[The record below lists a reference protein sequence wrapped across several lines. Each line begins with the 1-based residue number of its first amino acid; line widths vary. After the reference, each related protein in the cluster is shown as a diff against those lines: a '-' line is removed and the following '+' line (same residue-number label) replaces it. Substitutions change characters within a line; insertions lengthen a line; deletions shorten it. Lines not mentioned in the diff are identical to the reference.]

1 MIYSLLICKGTCR
14 IMKNEELEA
23 LRAKINLIDDEILK
37 LLSSRSEIVLKIGK
51 HKNDKKVVDLDR
63 EQKVLD
69 RLLSKSKGQYS
80 KDTIVRLWR
89 EIFQS
94 SEKLQKVN
102 ESHIK
107 SKRSIENINIY
118 KGGKSTLNT
127 EKKIIKLSSNENP
140 YGPSSKITEVLNN
153 EKLKKNLHRYPEI
166 DGSSLRNA
174 IAKKFSLKEE
184 RIILGSGSD
193 EVLLFAAL
201 AFCQD
206 GDEILHATHGFEMY
220 SIVSKVVGAV
230 PKKIIED
237 ENFNLDISTIIESI
251 TDSTKVIYL
260 ASPNNPTGTYLPR
273 EKVVKLLEKISKNII
288 VVIDGAYVEYVEKV
302 DYDKG
307 FSLSEEFDN
316 LILTRTFSK
325 TYGLAALR
333 IGWCYTSKK
342 VADIINKIKP
352 PFNTTS
358 ISQLMAIKALEDSE
372 YIEKIV
378 KLNSD
383 VKKWFESELKNL
395 KIEIKETEG
404 NFSLIK
410 TSIDGAKKI
419 ANHLANDGIIV
430 RTLDSYNLPNFLR
443 ISIGTKEEMEI
454 TINSLRNLN
463 E

>member
-1 MIYSLLICKGTCR
+1 
-14 IMKNEELEA
+14 MKNEELKA
-23 LRAKINLIDDEILK
+23 LRNKINLIDDEILK
-37 LLSSRSEIVLKIGK
+37 LLSNRSEVVLQIGK
-51 HKNDKKVVDLDR
+51 HKKEGSLVDLDR
-63 EQKVLD
+63 EQKILD
-69 RLLSKSKGQYS
+69 RLTSNLEGSYP

-102 ESHIK
+102 DTHIK

-118 KGGKSTLNT
+118 KGGKSTLPT

-140 YGPSSKITEVLNN
+140 YGPSPNILKVIENQN
-153 EKLKKNLHRYPEI
+153 LKKNLNRYPEI

-174 IAKKFSLKEE
+174 ISKKFLIKED

-201 AFCQD
+201 GFCQD

-237 ENFNLDISTIIESI
+237 KNFNINIDNIINSI
-251 TDSTKVIYL
+251 TDSTKVIYI
-260 ASPNNPTGTYLPR
+260 ASPNNPTGTYLSR
-273 EKVVKLLEKISKNII
+273 NQIIKLMKNISKNII
-288 VVIDGAYVEYVEKV
+288 VVIDGAYVEYVQKD
-302 DYDKG
+302 DYEKG
-307 FSLSEEFDN
+307 FSLSNDFDN

-325 TYGLAALR
+325 AYGLAALR
-333 IGWCYTSKK
+333 IGWCYTSRK

-352 PFNTTS
+352 PFNTTA
-358 ISQLMAIKALEDSE
+358 ISQAIAIKALEDSK
-372 YIEKIV
+372 YIDKIV
-378 KLNSD
+378 KLNMD
-383 VKKWFESELKNL
+383 VKNWFEKELTNL
-395 KIEIKETEG
+395 NIKTKITEG
-404 NFSLIK
+404 NFSLIE
-410 TSIDGAKKI
+410 TSIEGANKI
-419 ANHLANDGIIV
+419 ANHLAKDGIIV
-430 RTLDSYNLPNFLR
+430 RRLDSYALPNFLR
-443 ISIGTKEEMEI
+443 ISIGTEDEMKE

>member
-1 MIYSLLICKGTCR
+1 
-14 IMKNEELEA
+14 MKNDELEN
-23 LRAKINLIDDEILK
+23 LREKINLIDDEILA
-37 LLSSRSEIVLKIGK
+37 LLSNRSEIVLQIGK
-51 HKNDKKVVDLDR
+51 HKNEDNVIDLDR

-69 RLLSKSKGQYS
+69 RLLIKSKGKYP

-94 SEKLQKVN
+94 SEKLQKN
-102 ESHIK
+102 TEFHIR
-107 SKRSIENINIY
+107 SKRSIENISIY

-127 EKKIIKLSSNENP
+127 EKRIIKLSSNENP
-140 YGPSSKITEVLNN
+140 YGPSPAIIEVFNN
-153 EKLKKNLHRYPEI
+153 ENLKKNLHRYPEI
-166 DGSSLRNA
+166 DGSTLRNA
-174 IAKKFSLKEE
+174 IAKRFSLQEG

-193 EVLLFAAL
+193 EVILFAAL

-206 GDEILHATHGFEMY
+206 GDEILHANHGFEMY

-230 PKKIIED
+230 PKKIKED
-237 ENFNLDISTIIESI
+237 QNFKLDINTIVNSV
-251 TDSTKVIYL
+251 TDSTKVIYI

-273 EKVVKLLEKISKNII
+273 EKIVKLMQTISKNII
-288 VVIDGAYVEYVEKV
+288 VVIDGAYVEYVEKE

-307 FSLSEEFDN
+307 FSLSDEFDN

-342 VADIINKIKP
+342 VANIINKIKP

-358 ISQLMAIKALEDSE
+358 ISQLMAIKVLEDQE

-378 KLNSD
+378 QLNSK
-383 VKKWFESELKNL
+383 VKTWFENELNKL
-395 KIEIKETEG
+395 KFNTKETEG
-404 NFSLIK
+404 NFSLIQ
-410 TSIDGAKKI
+410 TSIEGADKI
-419 ANHLANDGIIV
+419 ASHLASDGIIV
-430 RTLDSYNLPNFLR
+430 RRLDSYNMSNFLR
-443 ISIGTKEEMEI
+443 VSIGTKEEMEI
-454 TINSLRNLN
+454 TINSLKNFN

>member
-1 MIYSLLICKGTCR
+1 
-14 IMKNEELEA
+14 MKNEELEI
-23 LRAKINLIDDEILK
+23 LREKINLIDDELLE
-37 LLSSRSEIVLKIGK
+37 LLSNRSEIVLQIGK
-51 HKNDKKVVDLDR
+51 YKDEEKVVDLDR

-69 RLLSKSKGQYS
+69 RLVTKSKGLYS

-94 SEKLQKVN
+94 SEKLQKITG
-102 ESHIK
+102 SHIQ

-118 KGGKSTLNT
+118 KGGKSSLNT

-140 YGPSSKITEVLNN
+140 YGPSPKIIEVLNN
-153 EKLKKNLHRYPEI
+153 ENLKKNLHRYPEI
-166 DGSSLRNA
+166 DGLTLRNT
-174 IAKKFSLKEE
+174 IAKKFSLQED

-201 AFCQD
+201 AFCKD
-206 GDEILHATHGFEMY
+206 GDEVLHATHGFEMY

-237 ENFNLDISTIIESI
+237 QNFNLNINTIVNNV
-251 TDSTKVIYL
+251 TDSTKVIYI
-260 ASPNNPTGTYLPR
+260 ASPNNPTGTYLAR
-273 EKVVKLLEKISKNII
+273 EKIVKLMQIISKNII
-288 VVIDGAYVEYVEKV
+288 VVIDGAYVEYVEKA

-307 FSLSEEFDN
+307 FSLSEEFEN

-342 VADIINKIKP
+342 VSNIINKIKP
-352 PFNTTS
+352 PFNTST
-358 ISQLMAIKALEDSE
+358 ISQNMAIKALEDTE

-378 KLNSD
+378 KLNSE
-383 VKKWFESELKNL
+383 VKAWFEDELKKL
-395 KIEIKETEG
+395 KIKIKETEG
-404 NFSLIK
+404 NFSLIQ
-410 TSIDGAKKI
+410 TSIDNANKI

-430 RTLDSYNLPNFLR
+430 RRLDSYNMPDFLR
-443 ISIGTKEEMEI
+443 ISIGTKEEMQL
-454 TINSLRNLN
+454 TINSLKNLD

>member
-1 MIYSLLICKGTCR
+1 
-14 IMKNEELEA
+14 MKNEELEA
-23 LRAKINLIDDEILK
+23 LREKINLIDDEILK
-37 LLSSRSEIVLKIGK
+37 LLSNRSQIVLQIGK
-51 HKNDKKVVDLDR
+51 HKNEEKVVDLDR

-69 RLLSKSKGQYS
+69 RLLTRSKGLYS

-94 SEKLQKVN
+94 SEKLQKSKD
-102 ESHIK
+102 SHIQ

-118 KGGKSTLNT
+118 KGGKSTLDT

-140 YGPSSKITEVLNN
+140 YGPSPKIIEVLNN
-153 EKLKKNLHRYPEI
+153 ENLKRNLHRYPEI
-166 DGSSLRNA
+166 DGSTLRNA
-174 IAKKFSLKEE
+174 IAKKHSLQEE

-230 PKKIIED
+230 PKKIKED
-237 ENFNLDISTIIESI
+237 QNFNIDINTIIDSI
-251 TDSTKVIYL
+251 TDSTKVIYI

-273 EKVVKLLEKISKNII
+273 EKIVKLMQTISNNII
-288 VVIDGAYVEYVEKV
+288 VVIDGAYVEYVDRV

-307 FSLSEEFDN
+307 FSLSEEFNN

-325 TYGLAALR
+325 AYGLAALR

-342 VADIINKIKP
+342 VANIINKIKP

-358 ISQLMAIKALEDSE
+358 ISQLMAIKALEDPQ
-372 YIEKIV
+372 YIENIV
-378 KLNSD
+378 KLNSEI
-383 VKKWFESELKNL
+383 KTWFEKELSKL
-395 KIEIKETEG
+395 KIKIKETQG
-404 NFSLIK
+404 NFSLIQ
-410 TSIDGAKKI
+410 TTVDGANKI
-419 ANHLANDGIIV
+419 ASHLASDGIIV
-430 RTLDSYNLPNFLR
+430 RRLDSYNMANFIR
-443 ISIGTKEEMEI
+443 VSIGTKEEMEL
-454 TINSLRNLN
+454 TINSLKSFN
-463 E
+463 EQ

>member
-1 MIYSLLICKGTCR
+1 MENK
-14 IMKNEELEA
+14 KLEN
-23 LRAKINLIDDEILK
+23 LRSKINNIDDEILS
-37 LLSSRSEIVLKIGK
+37 LLSDRSKIVLEIGK
-51 HKNDKKVVDLDR
+51 HKKNNFVVDLER
-63 EQKVLD
+63 EQTILN
-69 RLLSKSKGQYS
+69 RLITRFKGYYS

-94 SEKLQKVN
+94 SEKIQKSTNVN
-102 ESHIK
+102 IQ
-107 SKRSIENINIY
+107 SKRSIDSINVY
-118 KGGKSTLNT
+118 KGGKSKLNSN
-127 EKKIIKLSSNENP
+127 KRVIKLSSNENP
-140 YGPSSKITEVLNN
+140 YGPSPKVIEI
-153 EKLKKNLHRYPEI
+153 LKKNINHNLHRYPEI
-166 DGSSLRNA
+166 DGSSLRKV
-174 IAKKFSLKEE
+174 ISEKFSIDNK

-206 GDEILHATHGFEMY
+206 GDEILHAKHGFEMC

-237 ENFNLDISTIIESI
+237 KNFNLDINNIIDSI
-251 TDSTKVIYL
+251 KDSTKVIYI
-260 ASPNNPTGTYLPR
+260 ASPNNPTGTYLSR
-273 EKVVKLLEKISKNII
+273 EKIVKLMQTISKNII
-288 VVIDGAYVEYVEKV
+288 VVIDGAYVEYVEKM

-333 IGWCYTSKK
+333 IGWCYTSKQ

-358 ISQLMAIKALEDSE
+358 ISQLMAIKALEDQE

-378 KLNSD
+378 KLNSE
-383 VKKWFESELKNL
+383 VKTWFETELNKL
-395 KIEIKETEG
+395 KIKIKKTEG
-404 NFSLIK
+404 NFSLIQ
-410 TSIDGAKKI
+410 TSIDGANKI
-419 ANHLANDGIIV
+419 ANHLANDGVIV
-430 RTLDSYNLPNFLR
+430 RRLDSYNMANFLR
-443 ISIGTKEEMEI
+443 ISIGTKEEMEF
-454 TINSLRNLN
+454 TINSLKNFN

>member
-1 MIYSLLICKGTCR
+1 
-14 IMKNEELEA
+14 MKKEEIED
-23 LRAKINLIDDEILK
+23 LRDRINLIDDEILT
-37 LLSSRSEIVLKIGK
+37 LLSNRSKIVLQIGK
-51 HKNDKKVVDLDR
+51 HKNEDKVIDPDR
-63 EQKVLD
+63 EKKILD
-69 RLLSKSKGQYS
+69 RLLSKSKGLYS

-102 ESHIK
+102 ESNIK
-107 SKRSIENINIY
+107 SKRSIENISIY
-118 KGGKSTLNT
+118 KGGKSTLDT

-140 YGPSSKITEVLNN
+140 YGPSPKIIEVLDNQN
-153 EKLKKNLHRYPEI
+153 LKKNLNRYPEI
-166 DGSSLRNA
+166 DGSSLRKV
-174 IAKKFSLKEE
+174 ISETFLLQED

-193 EVLLFAAL
+193 EILLFAAL
-201 AFCQD
+201 AFSQD

-230 PKKIIED
+230 PKKITED
-237 ENFNLDISTIIESI
+237 QSFNLNIDTIIDNI
-251 TDSTKVIYL
+251 NDSTKLIYI
-260 ASPNNPTGTYLPR
+260 ASPNNPTGTYLTR
-273 EKVVKLLEKISKNII
+273 NQIVKLMQNISQNII
-288 VVIDGAYVEYVEKV
+288 VVLDGAYVEYVQKE

-307 FSLSEEFDN
+307 FSLSDEFDN
-316 LILTRTFSK
+316 LIMTRTFSK

-333 IGWCYTSKK
+333 IGWCYTSQK

-358 ISQLMAIKALEDSE
+358 ISQAVAIKALEDPL

-383 VKKWFESELKNL
+383 VKTWFESELYKL
-395 KIEIKETEG
+395 KIKIKETEG
-404 NFSLIK
+404 NFSLIE
-410 TSIDGAKKI
+410 TSIDGADKI

-430 RTLDSYNLPNFLR
+430 RRLDSYNLPNFLR
-443 ISIGTKEEMEI
+443 ISIGTKEEMEL
-454 TINSLRNLN
+454 TINSLKKFN

>member
-1 MIYSLLICKGTCR
+1 
-14 IMKNEELEA
+14 MKNEELEA
-23 LRAKINLIDDEILK
+23 LRLKINSIDDEILQ
-37 LLSSRSEIVLKIGK
+37 LLSDRSEIVIQIGK
-51 HKNDKKVVDLDR
+51 YKNEEKVVDLDR

-69 RLLSKSKGQYS
+69 RLLAKSKGLYS

-94 SEKLQKVN
+94 SEKLQKITD
-102 ESHIK
+102 SHIT

-118 KGGKSTLNT
+118 KGGKSTLDT

-140 YGPSSKITEVLNN
+140 YGPSPKIIEVLNN
-153 EKLKKNLHRYPEI
+153 ENLKRNLHRYPEI
-166 DGSSLRNA
+166 DGSTLRNA
-174 IAKKFSLKEE
+174 IAKKYSLQEE

-230 PKKIIED
+230 PKKIKED
-237 ENFNLDISTIIESI
+237 QNFNLDINIIIDSI
-251 TDSTKVIYL
+251 TDSTKVIYI

-273 EKVVKLLEKISKNII
+273 EKIVKLMQSISKNII
-288 VVIDGAYVEYVEKV
+288 VVIDGAYVEYVDRV

-307 FSLSEEFDN
+307 FSLSEEFNN

-325 TYGLAALR
+325 AYGLAALR

-342 VADIINKIKP
+342 VANIINKIKP

-358 ISQLMAIKALEDSE
+358 ISQLMAIKALEDPQ

-378 KLNSD
+378 KLNSEI
-383 VKKWFESELKNL
+383 KTWFEKELSKL
-395 KIEIKETEG
+395 KIKIKETQG
-404 NFSLIK
+404 NFSLIQ
-410 TSIDGAKKI
+410 TTVDGANKI
-419 ANHLANDGIIV
+419 ASHLASDGIIV
-430 RTLDSYNLPNFLR
+430 RRLDSYNMANFIR
-443 ISIGTKEEMEI
+443 ISIGTKEEMEL
-454 TINSLRNLN
+454 TINSLKSFN
-463 E
+463 EQ

>member
-1 MIYSLLICKGTCR
+1 
-14 IMKNEELEA
+14 MKNEELEA
-23 LRAKINLIDDEILK
+23 LREKINLIDDEILK
-37 LLSSRSEIVLKIGK
+37 LLSNRSQIVLQIGK
-51 HKNDKKVVDLDR
+51 HKNEEKVVDLDR

-69 RLLSKSKGQYS
+69 RLLTRSKGLYS

-94 SEKLQKVN
+94 SEKLQKIKH
-102 ESHIK
+102 SHIQ
-107 SKRSIENINIY
+107 SKRSIENLNIY

-140 YGPSSKITEVLNN
+140 YGPSPKIIEILNN
-153 EKLKKNLHRYPEI
+153 EDLKRNLHRYPEI

-174 IAKKFSLKEE
+174 IAKKFSLQEE
-184 RIILGSGSD
+184 RIVLGSGSD

-206 GDEILHATHGFEMY
+206 GDEILHSTHGFEMY

-237 ENFNLDISTIIESI
+237 KNFNLDINNIIDSI
-251 TDSTKVIYL
+251 KDSTKVIYI
-260 ASPNNPTGTYLPR
+260 ASPNNPTGTYLSR
-273 EKVVKLLEKISKNII
+273 EKIVKLMQTISKNII
-288 VVIDGAYVEYVEKV
+288 VVIDGAYVEYVEKM

-333 IGWCYTSKK
+333 IGWCYTSKQ

-358 ISQLMAIKALEDSE
+358 ISQLMAIKALEDQE

-378 KLNSD
+378 KLNSE
-383 VKKWFESELKNL
+383 VKTWFETELNKL
-395 KIEIKETEG
+395 KIKIKKTEG
-404 NFSLIK
+404 NFSLIQ
-410 TSIDGAKKI
+410 TSIDGANKI
-419 ANHLANDGIIV
+419 ANHLANDGVIV
-430 RTLDSYNLPNFLR
+430 RRLDSYNMANFLR
-443 ISIGTKEEMEI
+443 ISIGTKEEMEF
-454 TINSLRNLN
+454 TINSLKNFN

>member
-1 MIYSLLICKGTCR
+1 
-14 IMKNEELEA
+14 MKNEDLEV
-23 LRAKINLIDDEILK
+23 LRSKINLIDDEILK
-37 LLSSRSEIVLKIGK
+37 LLSNRSEIVLQIGK
-51 HKNDKKVVDLDR
+51 HKKDEKVIDLDR

-69 RLLSKSKGQYS
+69 RLQSKSKGLYS

-94 SEKLQKVN
+94 SEKLQKITD
-102 ESHIK
+102 SYIQP
-107 SKRSIENINIY
+107 KRSIDNISIY

-140 YGPSSKITEVLNN
+140 YGPSPKIIEVLEN
-153 EKLKKNLHRYPEI
+153 EKLKQNLHRYPEI
-166 DGSSLRNA
+166 DGSTLRNA
-174 IAKKFSLKEE
+174 IAKRFSLKQD

-230 PKKIIED
+230 PKNITEDQSFNININNIIKSVTE
-237 ENFNLDISTIIESI
+237 
-251 TDSTKVIYL
+251 STKVIYI
-260 ASPNNPTGTYLPR
+260 ASPNNPTGTYLSR
-273 EKVVKLLEKISKNII
+273 EKLIKLMQSISKNII
-288 VVIDGAYVEYVEKV
+288 VVIDGAYVEYVEKA
-302 DYDKG
+302 DYEKG
-307 FSLSEEFDN
+307 FSLSEEFEN

-325 TYGLAALR
+325 AYGLAALR

-358 ISQLMAIKALEDSE
+358 ISQHMAIKALEDTD
-372 YIEKIV
+372 YIKKIV
-378 KLNSD
+378 KLNSE
-383 VKKWFESELKNL
+383 VKAWFEIELEKL
-395 KIEIKETEG
+395 KIKIIETEG
-404 NFSLIK
+404 NFSLIE
-410 TSIDGAKKI
+410 TSIDGADKI

-430 RTLDSYNLPNFLR
+430 RRLDSYNLPNFLR
-443 ISIGTKEEMEI
+443 ISIGTKKEMEL
-454 TINSLRNLN
+454 TINSLKNLN

>member
-1 MIYSLLICKGTCR
+1 
-14 IMKNEELEA
+14 MKNEELEA
-23 LRAKINLIDDEILK
+23 LRLKINSIDDEILQ
-37 LLSSRSEIVLKIGK
+37 LLSDRSEIVLQIGK
-51 HKNDKKVVDLDR
+51 HKNEEKVVDLDR

-69 RLLSKSKGQYS
+69 RLLAKSKGLYS

-94 SEKLQKVN
+94 SEKLQKTTD
-102 ESHIK
+102 SHIM

-118 KGGKSTLNT
+118 KGGKSTLDT

-140 YGPSSKITEVLNN
+140 YGPSPKIIEVLNN
-153 EKLKKNLHRYPEI
+153 ENLKRNLHRYPEI
-166 DGSSLRNA
+166 DGSTLRNA
-174 IAKKFSLKEE
+174 IAKKHSLQEE

-230 PKKIIED
+230 PKKIKED
-237 ENFNLDISTIIESI
+237 QNFNLDINIIIDSI
-251 TDSTKVIYL
+251 TDSTKVIYI

-273 EKVVKLLEKISKNII
+273 EKIVKLMQTISNNII
-288 VVIDGAYVEYVEKV
+288 VVIDGAYVEYVDRV

-307 FSLSEEFDN
+307 FSLSEEFNN

-325 TYGLAALR
+325 AYGLAALR

-342 VADIINKIKP
+342 VANIINKIKP

-358 ISQLMAIKALEDSE
+358 ISQLMAIKALEDPQ
-372 YIEKIV
+372 YIENIV
-378 KLNSD
+378 KLNSEI
-383 VKKWFESELKNL
+383 KTWFEKELSKL
-395 KIEIKETEG
+395 KIKIKETQG
-404 NFSLIK
+404 NFSLIQ
-410 TSIDGAKKI
+410 TTVDGANKI
-419 ANHLANDGIIV
+419 ASHLASDGIIV
-430 RTLDSYNLPNFLR
+430 RRLDSYNMANFIR
-443 ISIGTKEEMEI
+443 VSIGTKEEMEL
-454 TINSLRNLN
+454 TINSLKSFN
-463 E
+463 EQ

>member
-1 MIYSLLICKGTCR
+1 
-14 IMKNEELEA
+14 MKNKELEV
-23 LRAKINLIDDEILK
+23 LRDKINTIDDEILT
-37 LLSSRSEIVLKIGK
+37 LLSNRSEIVLEIGK
-51 HKNDKKVVDLDR
+51 HKNDQEVIDLDR

-69 RLLSKSKGQYS
+69 RLQSKSKGLYTN
-80 KDTIVRLWR
+80 DTIVRLWR

-94 SEKLQKVN
+94 SERLQKI
-102 ESHIK
+102 SSSSIQ
-107 SKRSIENINIY
+107 SKRSIENISIY

-127 EKKIIKLSSNENP
+127 KQKIVKLSSNENP
-140 YGPSSKITEVLNN
+140 YGPSPNITEVMEN
-153 EKLKKNLHRYPEI
+153 ENLKKNLNRYPEI
-166 DGSSLRNA
+166 DGSTLRNT
-174 IAKKFSLKEE
+174 IAKTFSLKED

-206 GDEILHATHGFEMY
+206 NDEILHASHGFEMY

-237 ENFNLDISTIIESI
+237 QNFNLNVNNIIDSI
-251 TDSTKVIYL
+251 THSTKVIYI

-273 EKVVKLLEKISKNII
+273 EQLIKLMQNISKNII
-288 VVIDGAYVEYVEKV
+288 VVIDGAYVEYVEKK

-325 TYGLAALR
+325 AYGLAALR

-342 VADIINKIKP
+342 VASIINKIKP

-358 ISQLMAIKALEDSE
+358 ISQLIAIKALEDQQ
-372 YIEKIV
+372 YIKKIV
-378 KLNSD
+378 RLNSD
-383 VKKWFESELKNL
+383 TKKWFESELKKL
-395 KIEIKETEG
+395 KIKIRETEG
-404 NFSLIK
+404 NFSLIE
-410 TSIDGAKKI
+410 TSIDGVNKI
-419 ANHLANDGIIV
+419 VNHLANDGIIV
-430 RTLDSYNLPNFLR
+430 RNLDSYNLPNFLR
-443 ISIGTKEEMEI
+443 ISIGTKEEMEL
-454 TINSLRNLN
+454 TINSLKILN

>member
-1 MIYSLLICKGTCR
+1 
-14 IMKNEELEA
+14 MKNEELEA
-23 LRAKINLIDDEILK
+23 LREKINLIDDEILK
-37 LLSSRSEIVLKIGK
+37 LLSNRSQIVLQIGK
-51 HKNDKKVVDLDR
+51 HKNEEKVVDLDR

-69 RLLSKSKGQYS
+69 RLLTRSKGLYS

-94 SEKLQKVN
+94 SEKLQKIKH
-102 ESHIK
+102 SHIQ
-107 SKRSIENINIY
+107 SKRSIENLNIY

-140 YGPSSKITEVLNN
+140 YGPSPKIIEILNN
-153 EKLKKNLHRYPEI
+153 EDLKRNLHRYPEI

-174 IAKKFSLKEE
+174 IAKKFSLQEE
-184 RIILGSGSD
+184 RIVLGSGSD

-206 GDEILHATHGFEMY
+206 GDEILHSTHGFEMY

-237 ENFNLDISTIIESI
+237 KNFNLDINNIIDSI
-251 TDSTKVIYL
+251 KDSTKVIYI
-260 ASPNNPTGTYLPR
+260 ASPNNPTGTYLSR
-273 EKVVKLLEKISKNII
+273 EKIVKLMQTISKNII
-288 VVIDGAYVEYVEKV
+288 VVIDGAYVEYVEKM

-333 IGWCYTSKK
+333 IGWCYTSKQ

-358 ISQLMAIKALEDSE
+358 ISQLMAIKALEDQE

-378 KLNSD
+378 KLNSE
-383 VKKWFESELKNL
+383 VKTWFETELNKL
-395 KIEIKETEG
+395 KIKIKKTEG
-404 NFSLIK
+404 NFSLIQ
-410 TSIDGAKKI
+410 TSIDEANKI
-419 ANHLANDGIIV
+419 ANHLANDGVIV
-430 RTLDSYNLPNFLR
+430 RRLDSYNMANFLR
-443 ISIGTKEEMEI
+443 ISIGTKEEMEF
-454 TINSLRNLN
+454 TINSLKNFN